1 MIKNKLWKTWQI
13 RNFSFVLQAFFM
25 PEYQVTVLIWD
36 FYYYLFFL
44 WEKNKYVV
52 VEKKK
57 NRNKN
62 NKKMHFDLSK
72 NLSPYKCDCFF
83 VVTGEPKKKNWSKR
97 WDLYQW
103 FERRRCG
110 LWQLIQKNSQSID
123 ERKHNWQN
131 FGSSKRNKIWK
142 ETDSNR
148 VLQIFHGVTF
158 ELENRVGKE

>member
-13 RNFSFVLQAFFM
+13 RKFSFVLQAFFM

-83 VVTGEPKKKNWSKR
+83 VVTGKPKKRIDLKGEIYINDSNDEDADFDNWYKR
-97 WDLYQW
+97 IHKVLMK
-103 FERRRCG
+103 ENTIGKTLARA
-110 LWQLIQKNSQSID
+110 
-123 ERKHNWQN
+123 
-131 FGSSKRNKIWK
+131 K
-142 ETDSNR
+142 ETR
-148 VLQIFHGVTF
+148 YEKKPIQIVCYKFFMALLLSWRIG
-158 ELENRVGKE
+158 